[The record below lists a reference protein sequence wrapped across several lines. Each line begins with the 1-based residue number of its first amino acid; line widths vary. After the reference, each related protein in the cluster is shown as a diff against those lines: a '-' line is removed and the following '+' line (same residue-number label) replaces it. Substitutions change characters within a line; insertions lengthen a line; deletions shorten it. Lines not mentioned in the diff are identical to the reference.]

1 MRNLLRISVMLAC
14 ICSPAFAAEPV
25 MYFVSVTGADD
36 AALDGKTTATAWR
49 SLAFACDR
57 VDVSEAVIQLG
68 AGTFV
73 ADRTARPKSG
83 VTIAGQRDV
92 ARQKSADKDSAK
104 SPVTR
109 IVAAKDWK
117 LAEKITDM
125 GPDDEYLIDLK
136 RVKGV
141 TIRDL
146 VLSSDPEHR
155 ITGAIHVRDG
165 ENVVLEDL
173 VVRDFRWNGLA
184 LEHSHH
190 LTVQR
195 CLIENA
201 SIDKLHHHGGLIRT
215 RWIKNSELHHNQ
227 LMATQGHGYGYKGG
241 GHEGVR
247 LHHNTIRV
255 VSEFAIESAHENE
268 YGLEIAHNVLNRCV
282 SVPKGG
288 QGDDPNKRGFEYSV
302 WIHDNLMT
310 DSYGVEGPRSHLRLS
325 RNYIRCEKTGGRIY
339 THHGGTNHG
348 PVWIHHNVIENVD
361 RAFVWMNE
369 GLAENISV
377 FNNTV
382 TFADAGE
389 RAGAVLDAYT
399 GERLNGWVVKNN
411 VFIAPASQPRRLMPT
426 ERGVPQKITASH
438 NLCIHITGA
447 PAGNHLDTPPG
458 FRLEGDK
465 PWPFYVPATANSFVI
480 GRGTDV
486 GFPFKGQAPTLGA
499 FNFGDV
505 QPGAAKDVSK

>member
-1 MRNLLRISVMLAC
+1 MKRLLMFTLLGLLGGH
-14 ICSPAFAAEPV
+14 AFAAEPV
-25 MYFVSVTGADD
+25 TYFVSVTGADD
-36 AALDGKTTATAWR
+36 ADRDGKTAMTAWR
-49 SLAFACDR
+49 SLAFACER
-57 VDVSEAVIQLG
+57 VPAGDGLIQLG

-83 VTIAGQRDV
+83 VTIAGQSATDG
-92 ARQKSADKDSAK
+92 QKSSDKESAK
-104 SPVTR
+104 SLATR

-125 GPDDEYLIDLK
+125 GPDHEYLIDLK

-165 ENVVLEDL
+165 EQVVLQDL
-173 VVRDFRWNGLA
+173 VLRDFRWNGLA

-215 RWIKNSELHHNQ
+215 RWIKDSELHHNQ
-227 LMATQGHGYGYKGG
+227 LIATQGHGYGYKGG

-282 SVPKGG
+282 SVPKSG

-310 DSYGVEGPRSHLRLS
+310 DSYAVEGPRNHLRLS
-325 RNYIRCEKTGGRIY
+325 HNHIRCEKTGGRIY
-339 THHGGTNHG
+339 THHGGNNRG

-369 GLAENISV
+369 GLAENISI

-382 TFADAGE
+382 TFADAGD
-389 RAGAVLDAYT
+389 RAGTVLGAYS

-411 VFIAPASQPRRLMPT
+411 VFMAPASQPRRLMPT
-426 ERGVPQKITASH
+426 ERGVSQKITASR
-438 NLCIHITGA
+438 NLSIHITGT
-447 PAGNHLDTPPG
+447 PDGNHLDTPPG

-465 PWPFYVPATANSFVI
+465 PWPFYAPATANSFVV
-480 GRGTDV
+480 GRGADV
-486 GFPFKGQAPTLGA
+486 GLLFKGQAPTLGA
-499 FNFGDV
+499 FEFGD
-505 QPGAAKDVSK
+505 QPPRIGGEAK